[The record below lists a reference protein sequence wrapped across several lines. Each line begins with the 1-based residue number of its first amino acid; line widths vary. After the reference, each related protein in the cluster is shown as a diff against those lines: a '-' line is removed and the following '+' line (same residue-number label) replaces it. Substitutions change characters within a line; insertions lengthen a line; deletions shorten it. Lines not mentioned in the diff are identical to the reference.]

1 MFYILSRTNFA
12 ISITLN
18 LSSVN
23 ASHLDR
29 FKILS
34 FGKGLSV
41 FCGQCRSRA
50 DITEI
55 CSLNLYCLPLLYT
68 EQKWKHYTYILAKRI
83 ALVLFLAHL
92 STKCSWWAIGIVL
105 CPASVVRH
113 PSSTF
118 YLVYALEATVLVGY
132 SWKLVRMFVSM
143 KSRTSSKMGHVGSKT
158 RSLGQILEKPCVRSR
173 GHILSRILM
182 EVGQDVCLD
191 NISDE
196 FKNGS
201 RGVKN

>member
-1 MFYILSRTNFA
+1 MVENIVGKKEKMLVTSI
-12 ISITLN
+12 ISYSHFVFSSPEHKVLMVSYCDRAV
-18 LSSVN
+18 SSV
-23 ASHLDR
+23 R
-29 FKILS
+29 
-34 FGKGLSV
+34 
-41 FCGQCRSRA
+41 RA
-50 DITEI
+50 
-55 CSLNLYCLPLLYT
+55 
-68 EQKWKHYTYILAKRI
+68 
-83 ALVLFLAHL
+83 
-92 STKCSWWAIGIVL
+92 
-105 CPASVVRH
+105 
-113 PSSTF
+113 SSTF

-191 NISDE
+191 DISDE
-196 FKNGS
+196 FENGS